1 MQKYKEKMSQ
11 QLCMA
16 TFLKEVKE
24 VKEVREVKDDSTLG
38 ISINKG

>member
-1 MQKYKEKMSQ
+1 
-11 QLCMA
+11 MA

>member
-1 MQKYKEKMSQ
+1 MQKYKEKVSQ

-16 TFLKEVKE
+16 TFFKE

>member
-1 MQKYKEKMSQ
+1 MQKYKEKVSQ

-16 TFLKEVKE
+16 TFLKEVREVKE
-24 VKEVREVKDDSTLG
+24 VKEVKDDAIRA

>member
-1 MQKYKEKMSQ
+1 
-11 QLCMA
+11 MA

-24 VKEVREVKDDSTLG
+24 VKEVREVKDDSTLD